1 MPIYEY
7 VCEKC
12 RQKFEV
18 TQKIS
23 DKPLTRHTEGK
34 CGGKVKKLMSNNA
47 FHLKGTG
54 WYKTD
59 YAKPKTGKEE
69 KKAPASTES
78 ASTPAE
84 TKKETKKEVKAAAE

>member
-7 VCEKC
+7 YCEKC
-12 RQKFEV
+12 REKFEV

-59 YAKPKTGKEE
+59 YAKPKEGKTD
-69 KKAPASTES
+69 KKKEAASDTAPAST
-78 ASTPAE
+78 E
-84 TKKETKKEVKAAAE
+84 TKKETKTETKAAAD